1 MSAKKI
7 LEIFLP
13 YLANKVFI
21 RLSVVFSIAILI
33 SVYLWTEPSRK
44 LKKALIGDWNVG
56 TVYIDGID
64 QTGLIMQG
72 YFSFNDRSPFIPNL
86 RGDPVLNYNSTWNIN
101 GRKLIL
107 ERTGSTLA
115 QTYDLCFLFGGQSMI
130 LELESDH
137 LLLYLH
143 KGLIPTELD
152 RKRNMEIYQ
161 KFACDTSNDEP
172 PSIISQQMGILE

>member
-1 MSAKKI
+1 MKK
-7 LEIFLP
+7 L
-13 YLANKVFI
+13 VV
-21 RLSVVFSIAILI
+21 RLGVGITITLLVCA
-33 SVYLWTEPSRK
+33 YLWTEPSRK
-44 LKKALIGDWNVG
+44 LKRALIGDWNVG
-56 TVYIDGID
+56 TLYIDGID

-86 RGDPVLNYNSTWNIN
+86 QGDPVLNYNSTLNIN

-115 QTYDLCFLFGGQSMI
+115 QTYDLCFLFGSQSMI

-143 KGLIPTELD
+143 KGLIPKELD
-152 RKRNMEIYQ
+152 IKRNFEIYE
-161 KFACDTSNDEP
+161 KFACDTTNDEP
-172 PSIISQQMGILE
+172 PVNFSQWSRIKGRE